1 MHLRS
6 HKGKKIHPRAREF
19 LKVGSKLENGKM
31 NESVNIR
38 LNISARL
45 QLKIVSLR
53 QGAEGLCKSHNKI
66 HSSQY

>member
-1 MHLRS
+1 MRLRS
-6 HKGKKIHPRAREF
+6 RKGKKIHPRAREF

-45 QLKIVSLR
+45 QLKIVFKTGGR
-53 QGAEGLCKSHNKI
+53 GLV
-66 HSSQY
+66 QVTQ

>member
-6 HKGKKIHPRAREF
+6 PEGKKIHPRAREF
-19 LKVGSKLENGKM
+19 FKVGSKLENGKM
-31 NESVNIR
+31 NESGNIR
-38 LNISARL
+38 LNISAGL

-53 QGAEGLCKSHNKI
+53 QGAEGLCKAHDKI